1 MFTDVC
7 HPEFLKKLDRLRPR
21 VREGRG
27 VRPGDT
33 PIPRHNHP
41 SGTEF
46 EVYKDYAPGDD
57 FRHIDWNALG
67 RLDQLF
73 VRTFTAEREI
83 PFHLLLDTS
92 ASMGAPTADK
102 KFAFATDLAAALG
115 YIVLTNNDA
124 LRLVA
129 LRKQKGDALPFV
141 ATPFLRHESRFF
153 HLQPFLDSLTPE
165 GKTFLREAVRTYI
178 GYTREP
184 GVVVLISDFLVE
196 PAEYEEALV
205 LLRARRYE
213 VKALQ
218 VLGASEL
225 NPAKWFRRGK
235 LYDVE
240 EHGERWVTLTQENLR
255 RYQEVLTS
263 HLEKLRD
270 FCHRHEIFYALV
282 STEKGLETTVIQ
294 ELSQLGMLRWR

>member
-102 KFAFATDLAAALG
+102 KICLCYRSGRSARLHCVDKQRRASTCCLAQA
-115 YIVLTNNDA
+115 
-124 LRLVA
+124 
-129 LRKQKGDALPFV
+129 KG
-141 ATPFLRHESRFF
+141 
-153 HLQPFLDSLTPE
+153 
-165 GKTFLREAVRTYI
+165 
-178 GYTREP
+178 
-184 GVVVLISDFLVE
+184 
-196 PAEYEEALV
+196 
-205 LLRARRYE
+205 
-213 VKALQ
+213 
-218 VLGASEL
+218 
-225 NPAKWFRRGK
+225 
-235 LYDVE
+235 
-240 EHGERWVTLTQENLR
+240 
-255 RYQEVLTS
+255 
-263 HLEKLRD
+263 
-270 FCHRHEIFYALV
+270 
-282 STEKGLETTVIQ
+282 
-294 ELSQLGMLRWR
+294 

>member
-7 HPEFLKKLDRLRPR
+7 RPEFLKKLDRLRPH

-27 VRPGDT
+27 LRPGDT
-33 PIPRHNHP
+33 PIPRHSHP
-41 SGTEF
+41 AGTEF
-46 EVYKDYAPGDD
+46 EAYKEYTPGDD
-57 FRHIDWNALG
+57 FRHIDWNTLG
-67 RLDQLF
+67 RLDQLL

-92 ASMGAPTADK
+92 ASMGAPAADN
-102 KFAFATDLAAALG
+102 KFVFALGLAAALG

-129 LRKQKGDALPFV
+129 LRKQKGNTLPFM
-141 ATPFLRHESRFF
+141 ATPLLRHESRFF
-153 HLQPFLDSLTPE
+153 RLQPFLDSLVPE
-165 GKTFLREAVRTYI
+165 GKTFLSEAVRTYI
-178 GYTREP
+178 GHTREP

-196 PAEYEEALV
+196 PAQYEEALA

-218 VLGASEL
+218 VLGAGEL
-225 NPAKWFRRGK
+225 NPARLFRRGK
-235 LYDVE
+235 LHDVE
-240 EHGERWVTLTQENLR
+240 EHGERWITLTQENLR
-255 RYQEVLTS
+255 RYQDVLTS
-263 HLEKLRD
+263 HLEELRR
-270 FCHRHEIFYALV
+270 FCHRHDIFYALV

-294 ELSQLGMLRWR
+294 ELPQLGMLRWR